1 MITDKSLLLNAF
13 VVCSQDNIVS
23 DMGEEKVILSVEN
36 GKYYNLGV
44 MGGQIWNLIQEPKL
58 VSQIVDELMEQFDV
72 DRRTCE
78 EQLLSFL
85 IHLSEEKLVLIQR
98 ENKGA

>member
-1 MITDKSLLLNAF
+1 MITDQSLLLNAL
-13 VVCSQDNIVS
+13 VVCSQNNIVS

-44 MGGQIWNLIQEPKL
+44 MGSQIWNLIQEPKL
-58 VSQIVDELMEQFDV
+58 VTQIVDELMEEFDV
-72 DRRTCE
+72 DRSTCE
-78 EQLLSFL
+78 DQLLSFL
-85 IHLSEEKLVLIQR
+85 IHLSKEKLVILNR